1 MAKNKVEIDVKVDD
15 KGTTAK
21 VGVGAKKAA
30 ENLDKTG
37 KSAHT
42 ADRRLKGA
50 AGASSNTTKNF
61 SKMSQGISGGLVPAY
76 ATLAAQLFAVS
87 AAFNFLKRSGDIVTL
102 KRGQEAFASTTGVA
116 MRSLAKD
123 IIAATDA
130 QISFKEASQAAAIG
144 IASGLSPEQL
154 TKLGTAAK
162 QTAAILGRDVTDSFN
177 RLVKGTT
184 KAEPELLDE
193 LGIILRLEKATNDY
207 AQSVGK
213 TAKELSAYE
222 RTQAVTNDV
231 LAQAET
237 KFGAIEKVVGIT
249 VNPFNQLGKAFD
261 DIIITIQEFTAAI
274 AGPLAKVL
282 TDFPLLVGGAFAFFT
297 KGVLTAAIPGL
308 QDFGKNM
315 KLVAANGVANLAAL
329 ERQALSTQRAL
340 AAGLADPKAAASMGS
355 MATKE
360 LSGTLQASGLSGGIF
375 KRAAAGGS
383 LGNPQIAKMK
393 KALEKMYG
401 DASKISDEAIGG
413 MIANLDDLTLA
424 NKVAH
429 GKMTADGA
437 SWATKS
443 KLRFAAFSA
452 QGKAAFAS
460 VATTGAKAMVFLGR
474 AMSALGII
482 SLLFSLGALVFNFF
496 KAKNAGDGLSN
507 TLDLQAKRMA
517 VLKEKVKST
526 TEEYKNFNAVQ
537 SVLGTDRGTGYS
549 LALGNRMSAMSSSDI
564 TMGLKGERTEG
575 LEDFQKKRAEYD
587 KLMSRIDAIYKDGGV
602 LDQIDERSSVSL
614 LAKGIDIDG
623 AGMHSRDKDKL
634 RKIASAKA
642 TKLSD
647 RAADLGPG
655 VGGGFSYHQS
665 QSQEGIMA
673 QLVDEQ
679 KGFTSAQL
687 SSSKALR
694 EYNRLLD
701 EATSKTGAL
710 DAKEIKALATK
721 RSTASAD
728 LIRVGQLARL
738 NKEAG
743 TAITNTENAILP
755 QHKYASALT
764 AVRNAIKGAEEA
776 EKLLSGPE
784 QERLERNK
792 AFLPVLEKLVMLE
805 RRKANITSMTNVQ
818 NAEVTQIGR
827 GSRGNVNYLASGQKE
842 SRRLAELNSQEAKR
856 TNLML
861 DRSMMQSQ
869 LDSLTAGKTALEI
882 EQNKEKIAQAQH
894 LLGLK
899 RNEIE
904 LIDIATDRLHDE
916 GNAYKRMGESSA
928 LAIESSLGNAFTS
941 IVDGSKSAS
950 DAMEDFSKN
959 VLASIAKIAAHE
971 LAAQI
976 LQGVFSAF
984 GSGLSAGAGVDMG
997 GGSTFAGHARQGGI
1011 FENAPGYRSGKMP
1024 GTYSD
1029 GGIAKGRQAG
1039 YPAILHGTEA
1049 VVPLPNGNKIPVEI
1063 KGGGGDQNN
1072 INITINSEG
1081 GTQMEGSAQEQKVLG
1096 KAIATAVQR
1105 ELVNQKRPGGIL
1117 SPYGAS

>member
-30 ENLDKTG
+30 ENLDKAG
-37 KSAHT
+37 KSAHST
-42 ADRRLKGA
+42 DRRLKGA
-50 AGASSNTTKNF
+50 AAASSNTTKNF

-102 KRGQEAFASTTGVA
+102 KRGQEAFAATTGVA

-144 IASGLSPEQL
+144 VASGLSPEQL

-162 QTAAILGRDVTDSFN
+162 QTSAILGRDVTDSFN

-193 LGIILRLEKATNDY
+193 LGIILRLEKATTDY

-213 TAKELSAYE
+213 TRTELSAYE

-231 LAQAET
+231 LAQAEA

-261 DIIITIQEFTAAI
+261 DIIITIQEFTAAL

-315 KLVAANGVANLAAL
+315 RLVAANGVANLAAL

-340 AAGLADPKAAASMGS
+340 AAGLADPKAAASMGA

-360 LSGTLQASGLSGGIF
+360 LSGTLQASGLTSGIF
-375 KRAAAGGS
+375 KRAVAGGP
-383 LGNPQIAKMK
+383 LGNAQIGKMK

-401 DASKISDEAIGG
+401 DASKISDEAISG

-429 GKMTADGA
+429 GKMNAQGA

-443 KLRFAAFSA
+443 KLRFAAFTV
-452 QGKAAFAS
+452 QGKVAFAT
-460 VATTGAKAMVFLGR
+460 VASAGAKAMVFLGR
-474 AMSALGII
+474 AMAALGII
-482 SLLFSLGALVFNFF
+482 SLLFSLGALVYNFF
-496 KAKNAGDGLSN
+496 KAKTAGDSVAKS
-507 TLDLQAKRMA
+507 LDLQSQKMA

-537 SVLGTDRGTGYS
+537 GILGTDRGTGYS
-549 LALGNRMSAMSSSDI
+549 LALGNRMSALSSTDIEMSLEG
-564 TMGLKGERTEG
+564 TKVKG
-575 LEDFQKKRAEYD
+575 LENFKRDKAILDRLETKQKKPQTFSTDVNVIRAQQTS
-587 KLMSRIDAIYKDGGV
+587 KSKTATA
-602 LDQIDERSSVSL
+602 VSEL
-614 LAKGIDIDG
+614 
-623 AGMHSRDKDKL
+623 KDKGVDQGFG
-634 RKIASAKA
+634 AYQ
-642 TKLSD
+642 
-647 RAADLGPG
+647 AA
-655 VGGGFSYHQS
+655 GGNLAIG
-665 QSQEGIMA
+665 
-673 QLVDEQ
+673 QLLDEQ
-679 KGFTSAQL
+679 KGFTAAQL
-687 SSSKALR
+687 KSSEALR
-694 EYNRLLD
+694 DYNELLTA
-701 EATSKTGAL
+701 ATSKTGAL
-710 DAKEIKALATK
+710 NATQIKNIATK
-721 RSTASAD
+721 RADAAAD
-728 LIRVGQLARL
+728 LVRIGQLARL
-738 NKEAG
+738 NKEAT

-764 AVRNAIKGAEEA
+764 AVKNAIQQAEKA

-784 QERLERNK
+784 QERLERNR

-805 RRKANITSMTNVQ
+805 RRKANITSMTNVE
-818 NAEVTQIGR
+818 NAEMTQIGR

-842 SRRLAELNSQEAKR
+842 SKRLAELNSQEAKR
-856 TNLML
+856 TKLMF
-861 DRSMMQSQ
+861 DRSMLQSQ
-869 LDSLTAGKTALEI
+869 LDKMTVGKTALEI
-882 EQNKEKIAQAQH
+882 EQNKEKITQAEH

-899 RNEIE
+899 SDEIA
-904 LIDIATDRLHDE
+904 LIDIATERLHDE
-916 GNAYKRMGESSA
+916 GNAYKRMAESSA

-950 DAMEDFSKN
+950 EAMKDFAKN
-959 VLASIAKIAAHE
+959 VLASIAKIAANE

-976 LQGVFSAF
+976 LRGIFSAF
-984 GSGLSAGAGVDMG
+984 GSGLSANAGVDMG
-997 GGSTFAGHARQGGI
+997 GGSTFAGHVRHGGI
-1011 FENAPGYRSGKMP
+1011 LEKVPGYRTGKVP
-1024 GTYSD
+1024 EYAA

-1039 YPAILHGTEA
+1039 YPAMLHGTEA
-1049 VVPLPNGNKIPVEI
+1049 VIPLPNGQKVPVEV
-1063 KGGGGDQNN
+1063 KNGGGDENN

-1096 KAIATAVQR
+1096 KAIAAAVQR

>member
-30 ENLDKTG
+30 ENLDKAG
-37 KSAHT
+37 KSAHST
-42 ADRRLKGA
+42 DRRLKGA
-50 AGASSNTTKNF
+50 AAASSNTTKNF

-87 AAFNFLKRSGDIVTL
+87 AAFTFLKRSGDIVTL
-102 KRGQEAFASTTGVA
+102 KRGQEAFAATTGVA

-144 IASGLSPEQL
+144 VASGLSPEQL

-213 TAKELSAYE
+213 TAKQLSAYE

-261 DIIITIQEFTAAI
+261 DIIITLQEFTAAI

-315 KLVAANGVANLAAL
+315 KLVAANGVANLASL
-329 ERQALSTQRAL
+329 EAQALSTQRAL

-360 LSGTLQASGLSGGIF
+360 LSGTLQASGLGGGIF

-383 LGNPQIAKMK
+383 LGNAQIAKMK

-401 DASKISDEAIGG
+401 DASDISDEAISG

-429 GKMTADGA
+429 GKMSTDGA

-460 VATTGAKAMVFLGR
+460 VASAGAKAMVFLGR
-474 AMSALGII
+474 AMAALGII
-482 SLLFSLGALVFNFF
+482 SLIFSLGALVYNFF

-526 TEEYKNFNAVQ
+526 TEEFKNFNAVQ
-537 SVLGTDRGTGYS
+537 SVMGTDRGTGYS
-549 LALGNRMSAMSSSDI
+549 LALGNRMSALSSSDL
-564 TMGLKGERTEG
+564 TMGLKNERTEG

-587 KLMSRIDAIYKDGGV
+587 KLMSRIDAIYKEGGV
-602 LDQIDERSSVSL
+602 LDQIDKKGRFER
-614 LAKGIDIDG
+614 IDIDG
-623 AGMHSRDKDKL
+623 KRYGGQKESL
-634 RKIASAKA
+634 RQLA
-642 TKLSD
+642 TNRATRLSD

-679 KGFTSAQL
+679 KGFTAAQL
-687 SSSKALR
+687 KSSKALR
-694 EYNRLLD
+694 EYNKVLND
-701 EATSKTGAL
+701 ATSKTGAL

-721 RSTASAD
+721 RAVASQD
-728 LIRVGQLARL
+728 LVRIGQLARL
-738 NKEAG
+738 NKDAV
-743 TAITNTENAILP
+743 TAITNTENSILP

-764 AVRNAIKGAEEA
+764 AVRNAIQGAETA
-776 EKLLSGPE
+776 GNLLSKQE
-784 QERLERNK
+784 QKRLERNK
-792 AFLPVLEKLVMLE
+792 AFLPVLEKLIRLE
-805 RRKANITSMTNVQ
+805 RDKAMLTSITQVE
-818 NAEVTQIGR
+818 NAEMTQIGR
-827 GSRGNVNYLASGQKE
+827 GSRGFQNYSASGQKE
-842 SRRLAELNSQEAKR
+842 SQRLAELNAQETKR
-856 TNLML
+856 TNLL
-861 DRSMMQSQ
+861 AHRSLMESQ
-869 LDSLTAGKTALEI
+869 LDSLTAGKTALEL
-882 EQNKEKIAQAQH
+882 EQNKEKIGQAEH
-894 LLGLK
+894 LLKLK
-899 RNEIE
+899 SDEIE
-904 LIDIATDRLHDE
+904 LINIATERLHDE
-916 GNAYKRMGESSA
+916 GNAYKRMAESSA
-928 LAIESSLGNAFTS
+928 LAIESSLGNAFAS
-941 IVDGSKSAS
+941 IVDGSRSAS
-950 DAMEDFSKN
+950 EAMSDFAKN

-976 LQGVFSAF
+976 IGGILGAF
-984 GSGLSAGAGVDMG
+984 GGMKLGAGAGATSANYTTSYAGYARHG
-997 GGSTFAGHARQGGI
+997 GV
-1011 FENAPGYRSGKMP
+1011 FENAPGYRTGKVP
-1024 GTYSD
+1024 EYAR

-1039 YPAILHGTEA
+1039 YPAMLHGTEA
-1049 VVPLPNGNKIPVEI
+1049 VIPLPNGQKVPVEV
-1063 KGGGGDQNN
+1063 KNGGGDQNN

-1081 GTQMEGSAQEQKVLG
+1081 GTQMEGNNEQQKQIG
-1096 KAIATAVQR
+1096 KAISLAVQK

-1117 SPYGAS
+1117 SSYGAA